1 MFSFLF
7 RLNNEEID
15 SIDKVLVTL
24 DDPLSS
30 FSIVLFLV
38 SLAIFYYIFF
48 LKLNFGLLSFD
59 FFVIIY

>member
-1 MFSFLF
+1 MFLF

-48 LKLNFGLLSFD
+48 S
-59 FFVIIY
+59 